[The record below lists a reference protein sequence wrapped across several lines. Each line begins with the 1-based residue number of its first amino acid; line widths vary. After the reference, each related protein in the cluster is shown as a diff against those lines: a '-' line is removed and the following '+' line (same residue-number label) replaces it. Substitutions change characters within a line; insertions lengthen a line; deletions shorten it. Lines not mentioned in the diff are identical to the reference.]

1 MSQELDDLPVAKN
14 GGSREFVD
22 GVYIVQECNPKGPLQ
37 EQYTGDPPDWYVP
50 GHEVHMQQNAFV
62 VVGSEKTLLW
72 DTCSP
77 ANREGLLSELDD
89 ILGDRNLDYVMPSH
103 PEAPH
108 AGNAFTVLERYPDAE
123 FVVPDYETAHE
134 LYLMDEATKASP
146 GDQFDLGGHVIE
158 VVDPVFVDHKVH
170 MWARELSTNTLF
182 TVDWLGMVHMDSE
195 CLLCADE
202 LEQPITTH
210 RRAEFHSRALFWI
223 EYADPGKMATAID
236 HIVDNLAPDVL
247 APAHGCPV
255 RENAAEYLLGMNDVV
270 EAISQAGKTTEA
282 W

>member
-1 MSQELDDLPVAKN
+1 MSLEIDNFPVARN
-14 GGSREFVD
+14 AGSREFVD
-22 GVYIVQECNPKGPLQ
+22 GVYIVQECNPKNSLKD
-37 EQYTGDPPDWYVP
+37 QYSRDTPRWYIS
-50 GHEVHMQQNAFV
+50 GNEVHMQQNAYV

-89 ILGDRNLDYVMPSH
+89 ILGNRNLDYVMPSH

-108 AGNAFTVLERYPDAE
+108 AGNSFAVLDRYPEAK
-123 FVVPDYETAHE
+123 FIVPDYETAHE
-134 LYLMDEATKASP
+134 LYLMDEATKVSP

-158 VVDPVFVDHKVH
+158 IVDPVFVDHKVH
-170 MWARELSTNTLF
+170 MWAQDLYTNTLF

-202 LEQPITTH
+202 FKKPISTH

-223 EYADPGKMATAID
+223 EYANPTKMGTAID
-236 HIVDNLAPDVL
+236 QMVHDLAPDVL

-255 RENAAEYLLGMNDVV
+255 RENAAEYLLEMKDMVKT
-270 EAISQAGKTTEA
+270 ISQAGKTTKA